1 MVVSLRLDGEDFE
14 IVGHRDVSADERP
27 EQAAAQPT
35 DPAEAS
41 GEFSGN

>member
-1 MVVSLRLDGEDFE
+1 MSLLLSWAGEDFE
-14 IVGHRDVSADERP
+14 IVGHALPGGERP
-27 EQAAAQPT
+27 EQAAAQAT